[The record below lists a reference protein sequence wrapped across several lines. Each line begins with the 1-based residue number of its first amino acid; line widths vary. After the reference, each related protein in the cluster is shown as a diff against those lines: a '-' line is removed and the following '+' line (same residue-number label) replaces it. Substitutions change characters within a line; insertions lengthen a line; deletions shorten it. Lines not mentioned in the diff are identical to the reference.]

1 MCAISLNGCQSLD
14 HSLGAAGGGMLIAVG
29 LWNFISA
36 PVPLVILTATVLL
49 AVPVGR
55 KLATWQ
61 HCSPVA
67 AVLLILMVGIVAA
80 LTLTPNP
87 PEPGVTE
94 ILPPH
99 YLTLLIHPRVV
110 WAQLIAP
117 PADGEQ
123 QANIALFVPIGV
135 LAALV
140 FGTIPRATLFGAAL
154 TVFVETCQYGIAGRA
169 GSFTDIRN
177 NTLGA
182 LLGAIAA
189 LMIVRSIRAQKS
201 ADPEP
206 GVGR

>member
-1 MCAISLNGCQSLD
+1 MLSTANLWTFVTEPIPL
-14 HSLGAAGGGMLIAVG
+14 AAL
-29 LWNFISA
+29 SA
-36 PVPLVILTATVLL
+36 TALL
-49 AVPVGR
+49 ALPIGR
-55 KLATWQ
+55 RLAA
-61 HCSPVA
+61 HRSCPELV
-67 AVLLILMVGIVAA
+67 AVLLILMVGLVAA

-87 PEPGVTE
+87 PAPGVTE

-99 YLTLLIHPRVV
+99 YLTLLTHPRTV
-110 WAQLIAP
+110 WAQLTEP

-140 FGTIPRATLFGAAL
+140 FGTVLRATLFGAAL

-182 LLGAIAA
+182 LLGAIAV
-189 LMIVRSIRAQKS
+189 LLVVRSIRAEKS
-201 ADPEP
+201 ADPGP

>member
-1 MCAISLNGCQSLD
+1 VCATSLNGCQLLD
-14 HSLGAAGGGMLIAVG
+14 RSLGDAGGGMLIAVG

-36 PVPLVILTATVLL
+36 PVPLVIMIATVLF
-49 AVPVGR
+49 AVPGGR

-61 HCSPVA
+61 RCSPVA
-67 AVLLILMVGIVAA
+67 AVLLILMVGVVAA

-87 PEPGVTE
+87 PAPGVTE

-99 YLTLLIHPRVV
+99 YLALLAHPRAV
-110 WAQLIAP
+110 WAQLTAP

-182 LLGAIAA
+182 LLGAIAVVM
-189 LMIVRSIRAQKS
+189 LVRSARPEES
-201 ADPEP
+201 ADPGP
-206 GVGR
+206 AM

>member
-1 MCAISLNGCQSLD
+1 
-14 HSLGAAGGGMLIAVG
+14 MLIAVG

-36 PVPLVILTATVLL
+36 PVPLGILTATVLV
-49 AVPVGR
+49 AVPGGR
-55 KLATWQ
+55 RLAARR

-99 YLTLLIHPRVV
+99 YLTQLTHPRAV
-110 WAQLIAP
+110 WAQLTAP

-123 QANIALFVPIGV
+123 QANIAMFVPIGV

-182 LLGAIAA
+182 LLGAIAV

-201 ADPEP
+201 ADP
-206 GVGR
+206 GSGR

>member
-1 MCAISLNGCQSLD
+1 
-14 HSLGAAGGGMLIAVG
+14 MLIAVG

-36 PVPLVILTATVLL
+36 PVPLVILIATVLL

-61 HCSPVA
+61 RCSSVA
-67 AVLLILMVGIVAA
+67 AVLLILMVGIVAG

-87 PEPGVTE
+87 PAPGVTE

-99 YLTLLIHPRVV
+99 YLTLLTHPRVV
-110 WAQLIAP
+110 WAQLVAP

-154 TVFVETCQYGIAGRA
+154 TVFVETCQYCIAGRA

-182 LLGAIAA
+182 LLGAIAT
-189 LMIVRSIRAQKS
+189 LMVVRSLRPEKS
-201 ADPEP
+201 ADPGHAME
-206 GVGR
+206 